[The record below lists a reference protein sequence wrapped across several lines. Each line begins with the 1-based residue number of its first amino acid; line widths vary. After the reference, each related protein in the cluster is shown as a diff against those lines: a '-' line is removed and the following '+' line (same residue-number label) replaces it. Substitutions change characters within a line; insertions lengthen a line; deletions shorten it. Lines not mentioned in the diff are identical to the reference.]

1 MDKDDGA
8 VLGGRCNHRQG
19 VCGRDPVPHKGWHHR
34 DLGVLDTVAK
44 RLEGSGFWGRLAKAQ
59 QIHTGNTPERGTPC
73 TAVILGGIISIITYH
88 HVITHPPPV
97 GADNADITSRRDT
110 VNAGGGAAR
119 RLRAG
124 PKAGPGTAVRLEA
137 GSCREG
143 FACLFQVCA
152 ALPHQ
157 ACTDGSV
164 FFRRRLSKAGLLGF
178 APMPRLLWALAPA
191 PPSGMCARCSRMC
204 PSFS

>member
-110 VNAGGGAAR
+110 VNAGGGCPAFAGWPEGWPWNCGPPGGGQLQGGICVSFPGVCRTAA
-119 RLRAG
+119 
-124 PKAGPGTAVRLEA
+124 PGL
-137 GSCREG
+137 
-143 FACLFQVCA
+143 
-152 ALPHQ
+152 H
-157 ACTDGSV
+157 
-164 FFRRRLSKAGLLGF
+164 
-178 APMPRLLWALAPA
+178 
-191 PPSGMCARCSRMC
+191 
-204 PSFS
+204 